1 MGGQPSENGKQS
13 FSCHLSLN
21 CCSSRLG
28 HLGPALDLESH
39 RETEPQDWSVAR
51 TSLPP
56 AGGSALVEQCHFEWV
71 RRSTFPLL
79 EGQTSKT
86 TPIRNCST
94 FTVLIELHI
103 AANPTHFTLPVVRA
117 EMGRVASA
125 LSAGVVASSSLQ
137 MFNIVCT
144 GQALPRQPPLVLN
157 V

>member
-1 MGGQPSENGKQS
+1 MGPV
-13 FSCHLSLN
+13 LV
-21 CCSSRLG
+21 
-28 HLGPALDLESH
+28 LESH
-39 RETEPQDWSVAR
+39 RETELQDWSVAR

-56 AGGSALVEQCHFEWV
+56 AGGSALVEQCHSEWV

-86 TPIRNCST
+86 TPIRNCTT

-103 AANPTHFTLPVVRA
+103 AANPTHFTLPIVRA

-144 GQALPRQPPLVLN
+144 GQALPRQPPLVLS